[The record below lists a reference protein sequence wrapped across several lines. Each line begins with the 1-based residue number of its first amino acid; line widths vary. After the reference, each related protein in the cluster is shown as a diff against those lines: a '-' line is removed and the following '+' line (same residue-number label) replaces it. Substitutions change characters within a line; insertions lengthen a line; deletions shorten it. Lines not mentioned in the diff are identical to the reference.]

1 MNKPGSEVDD
11 LKGGVAGGSILQGVL
26 KVGQE
31 VEIRPGIVQKDNKNQ
46 ITCTPIKTIV
56 LSLFAEK
63 NDLQYAV
70 PGGLVGVG
78 TKIDPTLCRGDR
90 MVGHVL
96 GAVGSLPEIFIDLEI
111 SFYLLRR
118 LLGVKVE
125 GREKGAK
132 VQKLAKNE
140 GLMVNIGSLSAH
152 ARVMA
157 VKADLAKIT
166 LTKPVCTEIGEKIAL
181 SRRIDKNFRLIG
193 WGQIRKGTTISPT
206 YNQTTDK

>member
-1 MNKPGSEVDD
+1 MFRSFDVNKPGSEVDD

-31 VEIRPGIVQKDNKNQ
+31 VEIRPGIVQKDSNNQ

-96 GAVGSLPEIFIDLEI
+96 GAVGSLPAIYIELEI
-111 SFYLLRR
+111 SFYLLR
-118 LLGVKVE
+118 
-125 GREKGAK
+125 
-132 VQKLAKNE
+132 
-140 GLMVNIGSLSAH
+140 
-152 ARVMA
+152 
-157 VKADLAKIT
+157 
-166 LTKPVCTEIGEKIAL
+166 
-181 SRRIDKNFRLIG
+181 
-193 WGQIRKGTTISPT
+193 
-206 YNQTTDK
+206 